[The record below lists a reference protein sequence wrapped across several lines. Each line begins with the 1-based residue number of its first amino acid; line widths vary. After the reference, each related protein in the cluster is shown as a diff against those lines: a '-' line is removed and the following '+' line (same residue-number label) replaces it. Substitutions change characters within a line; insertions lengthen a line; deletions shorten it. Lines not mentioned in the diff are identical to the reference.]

1 MPKTKILIV
10 DDDALTCKL
19 ISTMLKL
26 QGYVSTSVTDPGTI
40 WRAIEA
46 ESPSLILMDYHL
58 GASHGLEVLHNLKAN
73 DRTRSIPVVMT
84 SGMDYEKEAVNAGAA
99 GFIVK
104 PFDWQELSRIVEQIL
119 GTS

>member
-1 MPKTKILIV
+1 
-10 DDDALTCKL
+10 
-19 ISTMLKL
+19 
-26 QGYVSTSVTDPGTI
+26 
-40 WRAIEA
+40 
-46 ESPSLILMDYHL
+46 
-58 GASHGLEVLHNLKAN
+58 
-73 DRTRSIPVVMT
+73 MT